1 MKQVTK
7 VAATVGAATVGAAT
21 VLLGAKSIAANAA
34 AAGGSDSAVP
44 MRDVYPVVFIHGMFG
59 WGAGEGLN
67 SIAPYFGA
75 TTGSLSKYLTGLGYA
90 CYESSVGPFSS
101 AWDRACELYAQLTGT
116 VVDYGEAH
124 AAQCGHARFGR
135 TYETPLFE
143 GWGTENAPKI
153 HLIGHSYGGTTAR
166 VLAHL
171 LTYGSEAEQTASG
184 ASISEL
190 FTGGQEHLISSIT
203 AICTPHGGSTAYFV
217 AQEKHLMKPMEQV
230 SYNYAGLVSRTPL
243 NGTLVDFHMEQFGLT
258 NTPGKKDAKK
268 IQDAIEEVLES
279 GDSVKQGLEPEGAAL
294 LNEYLEISPNIYYF
308 SYAYD
313 CTGQN
318 GEGFDKVSPPDC
330 DLPLMRVTAQMIV
343 NERHAAGECTSNDG
357 LVNVFSARSP
367 EDEPSC
373 PFDSEDIQPGVWN
386 EMPIRRGDH
395 GTPIGLFAKKKET
408 HALYEEILANAGKVQ
423 AQ

>member
-1 MKQVTK
+1 MKQRTK
-7 VAATVGAATVGAAT
+7 VAATVGATTAVAAT

-34 AAGGSDSAVP
+34 DRSESEVP
-44 MRDVYPVVFIHGMFG
+44 MKDVYPVVFIHGMFG

-67 SIAPYFGA
+67 HIAPYFGA
-75 TTGSLSKYLTGLGYA
+75 TTGSLTKYLTGLGYA

-101 AWDRACELYAQLTGT
+101 AWDRACELYAQLAGT

-124 AAQCGHARFGR
+124 AKQHGHARFGR
-135 TYETPLFE
+135 TYEKPLFE
-143 GWGTENAPKI
+143 GWGTEKALKI

-171 LTYGSEAEQTASG
+171 LTYGSEAEQTAAGDSVSG
-184 ASISEL
+184 L

-217 AQEKHLMKPMEQV
+217 AKEKNLMKPMEQV
-230 SYNYAGLVSRTPL
+230 SYNYAGVVSRTPL
-243 NGTLVDFHMEQFGLT
+243 NGRLVDFHMEHFGLT

-268 IQDAIEEVLES
+268 IHDAIEEVLES
-279 GDSVKQGLEPEGAAL
+279 GDSVKQGLEPEGAAQ

-318 GEGFDKVSPPDC
+318 GEGFAKVTPPDC

-343 NERHAAGECTSNDG
+343 NERHAAGENTSNDG
-357 LVNVFSARSP
+357 LVNIFSARSP

-373 PFDSEDIQPGVWN
+373 PFDSEHIRSGIWN

-395 GTPIGLFAKKKET
+395 GTPIGLLAKKKET
-408 HALYEEILANAGKVQ
+408 HALYEEILANAAKVQ
-423 AQ
+423 